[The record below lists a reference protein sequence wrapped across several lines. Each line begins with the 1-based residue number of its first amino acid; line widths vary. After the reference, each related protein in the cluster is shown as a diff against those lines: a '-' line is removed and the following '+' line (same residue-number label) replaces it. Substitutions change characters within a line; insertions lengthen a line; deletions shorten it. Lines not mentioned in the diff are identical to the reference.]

1 MASIRKEFTTIVPAA
16 EVWDAIR
23 DFGAVDTRLAPGL
36 IADCRLDGD
45 EARIVTFMGGMVL
58 RETLID
64 LDDEARRLVYSA
76 AGGGAEHHN
85 AAVQVF
91 EDRGGHTRVVWV
103 ADLLPHDL
111 APEVSGLMDMVAG
124 VIKSTLEARL
134 A

>member
-1 MASIRKEFTTIVPAA
+1 VASIRKEFTTEVPAA

-23 DFGAVDTRLAPGL
+23 DFGAVHTRLAPDL
-36 IADCRLDGD
+36 IADCRLDGP

-58 RETLID
+58 RETLVD

-76 AGGGAEHHN
+76 DGGLTTHHN
-85 AAVQVF
+85 AVVQVF
-91 EDRGGHTRVVWV
+91 EEGEGRTRVVWI

-124 VIKSTLEARL
+124 VIKLTLERT
-134 A
+134 

>member
-1 MASIRKEFTTIVPAA
+1 MASIRKEFTTTMPAD

-23 DFGAVDTRLAPGL
+23 DFGAVHTRLAPDL
-36 IADCRLDGD
+36 IVDCRLDGD

-58 RETLID
+58 RETLVD

-76 AGGGAEHHN
+76 DGGGSTHHN
-85 AAVQVF
+85 AVVQVF
-91 EDRGGHTRVVWV
+91 DEGGGVTRVVWV

-124 VIKSTLEARL
+124 VIRQTLERS
-134 A
+134 